1 MVQDGRSDTATFHLP
16 RGETYV
22 PPPGLAER
30 VRSAPRGRTLL
41 GLALLAAV
49 AGTAL
54 LVARRRIELPGGDR
68 LALLAAR
75 VPVIRR
81 KAREVR
87 HEAKVRGFWAG
98 VLASAGSAVAS
109 TLARRLAEDVL
120 ASARERTRQAEE
132 EDRTA
137 TRH

>member
-22 PPPGLAER
+22 PPPGLVGR

-49 AGTAL
+49 AGTAI
-54 LVARRRIELPGGDR
+54 LVASGRIELPGRDR
-68 LALLAAR
+68 LALLASR
-75 VPVIRR
+75 VPLTRR

-98 VLASAGSAVAS
+98 VLASTGSAVAS

-120 ASARERTRQAEE
+120 ESARERARQAREE
-132 EDRTA
+132 ERA
-137 TRH
+137 ETRH